1 MAASYFRG
9 ISPQICMNMS
19 NLLIMLA
26 VLMSSM
32 QLSAS
37 EIYPP
42 ILRTIDAVNID
53 TSYQL
58 ISSYDRATQEVFVQ
72 LNLSEESIV
81 ALELYDTQHK
91 MVKVWLPEIAQVGTY
106 STELNMTEIPDGKY
120 RMLVHINEEIYQQ
133 AVFKF

>member
-1 MAASYFRG
+1 
-9 ISPQICMNMS
+9 
-19 NLLIMLA
+19 
-26 VLMSSM
+26 MSSIH
-32 QLSAS
+32 LSAS

>member
-1 MAASYFRG
+1 
-9 ISPQICMNMS
+9 MNMS

-26 VLMSSM
+26 VLMSSIH
-32 QLSAS
+32 LSAS